1 MPTSHRAAD
10 IFGHINRS
18 KDVSDEQLGAGGED
32 VSDIFATV
40 RRPKIGADGKFAT
53 SKSKPPSRGN
63 PPPKV
68 TSRSTKSTPRLV
80 QGAGA
85 EGSNSRPSSGADRVR
100 IGVGR
105 IRPDSGS
112 RGSPGSR
119 PPTTRTTL
127 SCERPPSNSSR
138 SERSPPSSPL
148 TAREVPGS
156 PSEGED
162 ELEYHRSTAA
172 EEGQAHYAALK
183 ARIEAAKSSL
193 DRMSN
198 ETGDFNTKMNH
209 IESEFTWWSDKVT
222 SADCD
227 DDWNAEM
234 PSWDDVYTKICRPGT
249 AAGVPSKTT
258 KRLGDSTFLTTDVQ
272 HEEPVT
278 EFISSLP
285 SPTSGQNKDSNVLV
299 SPPASMPGTPTRI
312 FKRASIARPT
322 LR

>member
-68 TSRSTKSTPRLV
+68 TSRSTKSTPRLLL
-80 QGAGA
+80 GAGA

-112 RGSPGSR
+112 RGSPRGSPGSR

-127 SCERPPSNSSR
+127 SCERPLSKSSR
-138 SERSPPSSPL
+138 SERSPPSSPF
-148 TAREVPGS
+148 TAREVAGS
-156 PSEGED
+156 PSEGEE
-162 ELEYHRSTAA
+162 ELKYHRSTAA

-183 ARIEAAKSSL
+183 VRTNQAIV
-193 DRMSN
+193 
-198 ETGDFNTKMNH
+198 
-209 IESEFTWWSDKVT
+209 ESQHDVNVG
-222 SADCD
+222 SA
-227 DDWNAEM
+227 
-234 PSWDDVYTKICRPGT
+234 SGICAYISRGLTCCCAGT
-249 AAGVPSKTT
+249 
-258 KRLGDSTFLTTDVQ
+258 D
-272 HEEPVT
+272 
-278 EFISSLP
+278 
-285 SPTSGQNKDSNVLV
+285 
-299 SPPASMPGTPTRI
+299 
-312 FKRASIARPT
+312 
-322 LR
+322 